1 MPQCNGV
8 GGAGMRFTYAQL
20 QGLWIAAGGPRAVAP
35 VAGAIALAESSG
47 CSTAQNPS
55 DNNGTQTSWGLWQIS
70 DGTHNPPVAN
80 IYDPAV
86 NAQQAV
92 AKYQGAG
99 NTFAPWGTYTSGAYK
114 AYVNGSTTPDIPAAS
129 SAASGT
135 GDATCA
141 VSWPVFVPAGKVP
154 VIGTTITPQ
163 VGGSCMIHKAT
174 IRHMT
179 GGVLLAAGGF
189 VALPGLLILVA
200 FTFRTSGAAR
210 TAGQVLP
217 GPYGQVARTVAG
229 GPIPRIAGR
238 KPPKAPAKTPATPAT
253 TVAAKP
259 SSGTPGPRGTPQG
272 RHART
277 GPNAPATG
285 RHARRGP

>member
-1 MPQCNGV
+1 MPQCNGA
-8 GGAGMRFTYAQL
+8 GGAGMQFTYAQL

-47 CSTAQNPS
+47 CSTVQNPA

-70 DGTHNPPVAN
+70 NGTHNPPAAN

-114 AYVNGSTTPDIPAAS
+114 AYVNGSTTPDIPV
-129 SAASGT
+129 SAAAAGT

-141 VSWPVFVPAGKVP
+141 VSWPVFVPAGKLP

-200 FTFRTSGAAR
+200 FTFRTSGAAKM
-210 TAGQVLP
+210 AAQVLP
-217 GPYGQVARTVAG
+217 GPYGTAAGVAAG
-229 GPIPRIAGR
+229 TSPVPRITTRRTR
-238 KPPKAPAKTPATPAT
+238 KPAAAPKTPSRARQPA
-253 TVAAKP
+253 
-259 SSGTPGPRGTPQG
+259 SGPRGTPQG